1 MVDDKTGKDV
11 AKLRANLTKAGF
23 QADVGITMIGDIV
36 HLRFPADDAK
46 RVIRMMGLVD
56 KKLGDAV

>member
-11 AKLRANLTKAGF
+11 TKLRANLTKAGF
-23 QADVGITMIGDIV
+23 QADVGITMIGDVV